1 MILLERELSSLAK
14 IGDGAHA
21 SLKRINKG
29 IPYLTAKNI
38 SKSGIDYKNI
48 NYISEETYNKYFKD
62 TSNAL
67 TQPKKDDILYSII
80 GSIGAVY
87 VVRDEQIGISSSVAI
102 LRADKSKI
110 LPEYLAYYMNGPVFD
125 TNIQAVRG
133 GVAQGF
139 MSLAKLGSIIIK
151 YPKDI
156 TYQKKIVDILST
168 YDNLIENNQKQIKL
182 LEEAAQRLY
191 KEWFVDLRFPGYE
204 NVEIVDG
211 VPEGWNIRPFN
222 KVFSYVR
229 GKSYKST
236 ELSESE
242 GVLLVNLKNIN
253 AFGGYKRNAEK
264 RYIGTYKAEQ
274 RLDAG
279 DIVMGVT
286 DMTQERRLVGH
297 VAIVPDLGENMTFS
311 MDLIKL
317 IPKSVTRSY
326 LYSAMR
332 FGRYSEQI
340 SPFANGVNVLH
351 LKPEAIMNMIM
362 VVPSKDILKRYE
374 NIFESYRKK
383 IELLEKLSNY
393 LTEARDRLLPKL
405 MSGEIE
411 V

>member
-87 VVRDEQIGISSSVAI
+87 VVRDEKIGISSSVAI

-191 KEWFVDLRFPGYE
+191 KEWFIDLRFPGHE

-211 VPEGWNIRPFN
+211 IPEGWSKVSMDQIAEYINGYAFKPSDWSEFGKPIIKIKELNEGITKSTPRNDGSFIPDKYNISVGDIIFSWSATLTAKIWDAEEGLLN
-222 KVFSYVR
+222 QHLFKVIPQKGISREYVLQSILNTLEWFRNLTTGSTMKHIQR
-229 GKSYKST
+229 GK
-236 ELSESE
+236 
-242 GVLLVNLKNIN
+242 LKEVFVCLPSNN
-253 AFGGYKRNAEK
+253 
-264 RYIGTYKAEQ
+264 
-274 RLDAG
+274 
-279 DIVMGVT
+279 
-286 DMTQERRLVGH
+286 
-297 VAIVPDLGENMTFS
+297 
-311 MDLIKL
+311 
-317 IPKSVTRSY
+317 
-326 LYSAMR
+326 
-332 FGRYSEQI
+332 
-340 SPFANGVNVLH
+340 
-351 LKPEAIMNMIM
+351 IMNLYVKIAE
-362 VVPSKDILKRYE
+362 PYRERLLKLNQQ
-374 NIFESYRKK
+374 NI
-383 IELLEKLSNY
+383 Y